1 VRWSNKTYTRSMP
14 KSDSEAATSER
25 HSSLDKNKKKIDG
38 ERFVEGPRDAREGD
52 LRFQSNIQSC
62 IACNICEGAIKS

>member
-1 VRWSNKTYTRSMP
+1 MP

-38 ERFVEGPRDAREGD
+38 ERDSWRDREMPERVIYD
-52 LRFQSNIQSC
+52 FNQIYKV
-62 IACNICEGAIKS
+62 A